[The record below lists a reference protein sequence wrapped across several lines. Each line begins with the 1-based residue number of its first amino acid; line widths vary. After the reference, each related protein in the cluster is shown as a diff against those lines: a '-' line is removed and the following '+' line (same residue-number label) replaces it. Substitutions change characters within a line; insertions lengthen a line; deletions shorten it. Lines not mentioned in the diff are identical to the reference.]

1 MPGLIIIIGALAA
14 GVAALWAAWG
24 RDDARRALLLLA
36 GWGLIAAGLAAWTAR
51 YADSGF
57 AIAAA
62 SVIALAYLFLAVS
75 ARRARRLRKDGKGGA
90 PKGTR
95 APSRGAPPDRDDA
108 LRASWK
114 RYLEN
119 GATCLLAGPLSGI
132 AALLLGLSAMK
143 IAQSLGANQADA
155 IVTAYV
161 AVPLLWAGCA
171 AYAVIDDT
179 LKRKAPVLAA
189 LSGVSALHLAL
200 LA

>member
-24 RDDARRALLLLA
+24 RDDARRAPLLLA

-75 ARRARRLRKDGKGGA
+75 ARRARRLRKSKA
-90 PKGTR
+90 AKEAR
-95 APSRGAPPDRDDA
+95 SSSRGATPDRDDA
-108 LRASWK
+108 SRASRK
-114 RYLEN
+114 RYLKN
-119 GATCLLAGPLSGI
+119 GATFLLAGPLSGI